1 MRGLQRPQN
10 KGLKITADLHRRSTG
25 PPLPET
31 SMASFTWDESTLS
44 ADCGTLEDMAER
56 FEDTAALM
64 RRLAQEG
71 FAVSQQEGAR
81 KIIHSNNEIFKSFG
95 FVIEE

>member
-1 MRGLQRPQN
+1 
-10 KGLKITADLHRRSTG
+10 
-25 PPLPET
+25 
-31 SMASFTWDESTLS
+31 MASFTWNESTLS

-64 RRLAQEG
+64 RRLAQTG
-71 FAVSQQEGAR
+71 FAVKQQEGAR
-81 KIIHSNNEIFKSFG
+81 KIIHANNEIFESFG

>member
-1 MRGLQRPQN
+1 M
-10 KGLKITADLHRRSTG
+10 
-25 PPLPET
+25 T
-31 SMASFTWDESTLS
+31 SFSWNESTLS

-64 RRLAQEG
+64 RRLAQTG
-71 FAVSQQEGAR
+71 FAVKQQEGVR
-81 KIIHSNNEIFKSFG
+81 KIIHANEVIFESFR